1 MWNGSD
7 EHVCKSIALSSH
19 GHLSIQTGIAQAL
32 LGGHEKHPSG
42 SHRLRGDIE
51 MLLIGDPGT
60 PRCPIFVRMRCAAG
74 ERVCKSIAPSIYG
87 HLNIK
92 TGIALALF
100 GGQEKHPS
108 GSHRLRGDINMLL
121 LGDPGTAKS
130 QFLKYIEKIAQR
142 SVYTTGEYL
151 RHFGKGNQNQNSIV
165 QHAKSLL
172 QHRSDLQMSGVR
184 LFANCV
190 LGCPSCL
197 QAAVIASAMLR
208 ISDLTCR

>member
-1 MWNGSD
+1 MSQQSVDGVAECD
-7 EHVCKSIALSSH
+7 FC
-19 GHLSIQTGIAQAL
+19 
-32 LGGHEKHPSG
+32 PSA
-42 SHRLRGDIE
+42 
-51 MLLIGDPGT
+51 T
-60 PRCPIFVRMRCAAG
+60 G

-142 SVYTTGEYL
+142 SVYTTGLQLL
-151 RHFGKGNQNQNSIV
+151 RHDSAI
-165 QHAKSLL
+165 L
-172 QHRSDLQMSGVR
+172 QKNGYCLPAGGCRCLCHRSLE
-184 LFANCV
+184 
-190 LGCPSCL
+190 
-197 QAAVIASAMLR
+197 
-208 ISDLTCR
+208 